1 MAEKAATIEVAA
13 QKLSQLFNSPDPSP
27 FAERDL
33 DTEAAAF
40 IVSWAKELAPCD
52 RYRGL
57 RQLKSPSW
65 RATVKY
71 PRHDR
76 GHFKW
81 RLNLRVFKTVGLQA
95 RRSPC
100 QLRRTVPAWRAFA
113 KDVHSDLVPAPDFDT
128 FLSRQLGSMRL
139 VRNPAKRPCLTNAN
153 RPCCSSPTG
162 HLHRFQP
169 RQQGL
174 PLRDLEAARCPK
186 GTWAMR
192 AKPWKHQDT

>member
-1 MAEKAATIEVAA
+1 MGAEKAATIEVAA

-65 RATVKY
+65 RATGKY
-71 PRHDR
+71 PRHNR

-81 RLNLRVFKTVGLQA
+81 RLSPACVQDCRVASPYRRRPKQPGRGARLASCGERFRLGAHLPRMRIVILSPPQISILSLSKISRLLQRLDFSFRFRA
-95 RRSPC
+95 AP
-100 QLRRTVPAWRAFA
+100 TWIAWG
-113 KDVHSDLVPAPDFDT
+113 
-128 FLSRQLGSMRL
+128 QY
-139 VRNPAKRPCLTNAN
+139 
-153 RPCCSSPTG
+153 
-162 HLHRFQP
+162 
-169 RQQGL
+169 
-174 PLRDLEAARCPK
+174 
-186 GTWAMR
+186 
-192 AKPWKHQDT
+192 